1 MLKRVVVCVAVA
13 AMSTAC
19 AARGPARPAEPLAP
33 EVGASG
39 PPPHD
44 SLETFIGKVR
54 ARSARARPPYSS
66 AQTVEASDPALAAAL
81 LRVAA
86 RPTAESH
93 RAAAGEYVRLRILDK
108 AHEHLSAAVTIDP
121 RDAAAWDR
129 MARIWRDWGF
139 PHLGL
144 ADASR
149 AVYFASASPVAHN
162 TLGTLLQALGRR
174 PEARAQ
180 YEKALQLDATAAYA
194 LNNLCYGWVLDGQA
208 PEAAWACRRALQ
220 LEPDLEAARNNL
232 ALAYVTSGDLE
243 VAEQVFASGGERGRA
258 QYNLG
263 IVHLAR
269 RQYATAV
276 KAFEAAQEIRPGF
289 RAAEAMARHARHRAN
304 GGNEP

>member
-1 MLKRVVVCVAVA
+1 V
-13 AMSTAC
+13 
-19 AARGPARPAEPLAP
+19 RPAEPLAP
-33 EVGASG
+33 EGGASG
-39 PPPHD
+39 LPPHD

-54 ARSARARPPYSS
+54 TLSARARPTPSS
-66 AQTVEASDPALAAAL
+66 VQTVEASDPALAAAL
-81 LRVAA
+81 LWVAT
-86 RPTAESH
+86 RQTAESH

-121 RDAAAWDR
+121 RDAAAWDG
-129 MARIWRDWGF
+129 MARIWRNWGF

-149 AVYFASASPVAHN
+149 AVYFAPASPVARN

-208 PEAAWACRRALQ
+208 PEAVRTCRHALRLQ
-220 LEPDLEAARNNL
+220 PDLEAARNNL
-232 ALAYVTSGDLE
+232 GLAYAASGDLDA
-243 VAEQVFASGGERGRA
+243 AEQVFASGGERGRA

-276 KAFEAAQEIRPGF
+276 RAFEAAQEIRPGF
-289 RAAEAMARHARHRAN
+289 RAAEAMARQARNRAN